1 MTSQQLVAATGM
13 LVNEEEKGEDDEDEN
28 FQKREKTQKTDNLD
42 YLTRLMKQKTDVS
55 LKMILQFFDILIVQY
70 EVSFTNNNYIQT
82 SLQQNLKA
90 SAIRSVEKQLAY
102 LITVTNSLLSF
113 GMPSA
118 NSRLQIVKQM
128 AEMGDSS
135 G

>member
-1 MTSQQLVAATGM
+1 MTSQQLVAAAGM

-90 SAIRSVEKQLAY
+90 SAIRSVEKQLSY

>member
-1 MTSQQLVAATGM
+1 MTSQQLVAAGM

-70 EVSFTNNNYIQT
+70 EVSFANNDCIYRHHSNKT
-82 SLQQNLKA
+82 
-90 SAIRSVEKQLAY
+90 
-102 LITVTNSLLSF
+102 
-113 GMPSA
+113 
-118 NSRLQIVKQM
+118 
-128 AEMGDSS
+128 
-135 G
+135 